1 MGLYLLLLLSQGDY
15 AGFHTLLEGLE
26 VAARGLA
33 VEGEGESQGD
43 DAKMKGAGDEGGA
56 STTTAKANPLE
67 DDEFIQYPIRLEQA
81 LMEGSYDRVWGE
93 TKDERVPSEEYKV
106 FSKVSGELHFSLS
119 LSLYIYIYIYE
130 EHFSLCGGCSYSTKP
145 LLDSYT
151 YSILKRTYTNNA
163 KTQVLVGTIR
173 SEIAS
178 CSEYAYASLP
188 ITNAKNLFFLDS
200 EGAVVQFANERGW
213 TVRDGR
219 IYFPH
224 NQSNDDAFAVAG
236 SIGGAGTERDG
247 ILAASKQVIDNTIS
261 YAREL
266 ETIV

>member
-1 MGLYLLLLLSQGDY
+1 MSYYTSTVLHLLI
-15 AGFHTLLEGLE
+15 
-26 VAARGLA
+26 
-33 VEGEGESQGD
+33 
-43 DAKMKGAGDEGGA
+43 
-56 STTTAKANPLE
+56 P
-67 DDEFIQYPIRLEQA
+67 
-81 LMEGSYDRVWGE
+81 
-93 TKDERVPSEEYKV
+93 
-106 FSKVSGELHFSLS
+106 
-119 LSLYIYIYIYE
+119 
-130 EHFSLCGGCSYSTKP
+130 
-145 LLDSYT
+145 
-151 YSILKRTYTNNA
+151 
-163 KTQVLVGTIR
+163 TQVLVGTIR

-224 NQSNDDAFAVAG
+224 DQNGGDDVAG
-236 SIGGAGTERDG
+236 AAAIAGAGAVERDG

>member
-1 MGLYLLLLLSQGDY
+1 MGLLDPNTY
-15 AGFHTLLEGLE
+15 AFP
-26 VAARGLA
+26 
-33 VEGEGESQGD
+33 
-43 DAKMKGAGDEGGA
+43 
-56 STTTAKANPLE
+56 N
-67 DDEFIQYPIRLEQA
+67 IQDIHI
-81 LMEGSYDRVWGE
+81 LM
-93 TKDERVPSEEYKV
+93 
-106 FSKVSGELHFSLS
+106 
-119 LSLYIYIYIYE
+119 
-130 EHFSLCGGCSYSTKP
+130 
-145 LLDSYT
+145 
-151 YSILKRTYTNNA
+151 A
-163 KTQVLVGTIR
+163 TQVLVGTIR

-219 IYFPH
+219 IYFP
-224 NQSNDDAFAVAG
+224 QGQSSNDDTVVAA
-236 SIGGAGTERDG
+236 GAGGIERDG